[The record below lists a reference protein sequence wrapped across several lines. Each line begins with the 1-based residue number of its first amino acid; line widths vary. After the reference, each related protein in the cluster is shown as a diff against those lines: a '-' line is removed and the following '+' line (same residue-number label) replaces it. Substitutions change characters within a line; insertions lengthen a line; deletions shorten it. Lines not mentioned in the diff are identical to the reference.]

1 MLRAFQV
8 AWLVTSCEVP
18 SLYTATA
25 ESCLLCPD
33 AIENTAGVIVIDETE
48 DEVTA
53 TVALPE
59 TPFIV
64 AITVTL
70 PALRLARRPAPPTV
84 ATVGSEVVQVTWEV
98 RFCVLLSE

>member
-1 MLRAFQV
+1 M
-8 AWLVTSCEVP
+8 P

-48 DEVTA
+48 AAVTA

-59 TPFIV
+59 TPLIV

-70 PALRLARRPAPPTV
+70 PTLRLARRPAPLTV
-84 ATVGSEVVQVTWEV
+84 ATVGSETVQLAWEV
-98 RFCVLLSE
+98 RFWVLLSE